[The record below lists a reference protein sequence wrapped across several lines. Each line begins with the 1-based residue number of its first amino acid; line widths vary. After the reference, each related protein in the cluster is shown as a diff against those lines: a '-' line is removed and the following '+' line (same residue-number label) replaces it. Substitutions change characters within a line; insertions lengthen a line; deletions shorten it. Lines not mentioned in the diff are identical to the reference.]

1 MIEKCLNKDLGTNSK
16 VLHVPTDLSTRKS
29 GIRTYYLY
37 FFEKEIDVTVAYEL
51 GSIPNYTIRV
61 KTGNQTVA
69 HSATDI
75 DTAVSIVLI
84 DSLNDS
90 SRILLEQT
98 NNSARIIFQPGQE
111 DRFDI
116 KITPMSEVT
125 KYEEIFF
132 LNNF

>member
-1 MIEKCLNKDLGTNSK
+1 M
-16 VLHVPTDLSTRKS
+16 PTDLSTRKS

-132 LNNF
+132 